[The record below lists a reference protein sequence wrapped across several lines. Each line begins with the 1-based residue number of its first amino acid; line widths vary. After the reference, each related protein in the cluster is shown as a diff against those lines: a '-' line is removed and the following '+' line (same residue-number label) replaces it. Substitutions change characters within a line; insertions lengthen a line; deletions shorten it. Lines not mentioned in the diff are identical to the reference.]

1 MAVYEH
7 TYKQYLGKL
16 TPEWSRFLVIP
27 RHAFR
32 DVFKSKLFI
41 AFYVFCFL
49 PLLFEAILIYLHHN
63 VSAIEILKSMRIV
76 NSIRELIPIDASFF
90 QFFVNFQATLA
101 FFVTLLVGP
110 PLVARDLRNNALP
123 LYLCRP
129 FSRTDYVLGKMS
141 VLLILLSAMTWVPQL
156 LLFLFQSYLEGAGWF
171 LSNLSLASAI
181 FIGSVVWILL
191 LALLSQAVSALVKW
205 RVIASGALLGIFFI
219 PSVFGEIVNQLF
231 QTRWGSIISLSALI
245 RNVTAGL
252 FGTFVQ
258 ASTHITDWD
267 GRVGRE
273 IILNEPPLWASWF
286 ALFVVCAIC
295 LALLSRKVKA
305 YEVVR

>member
-32 DVFKSKLFI
+32 DVFKSKLFT
-41 AFYVFCFL
+41 AFFVVCFI
-49 PLLFEAILIYLHHN
+49 PLLIEAILIYLHHN
-63 VSAIEILKSMRIV
+63 VNALAILRV
-76 NSIRELIPIDASFF
+76 NVRELIPIDAFFF
-90 QFFVNFQATLA
+90 QTFVSLQAGFA

-129 FSRTDYVLGKMS
+129 FSRTEYVLGKMS
-141 VLLILLSAMTWVPQL
+141 VLLILLSAMTWIPQL
-156 LLFLFQSYLEGAGWF
+156 LLFLFQSYLEGASWF
-171 LSNLSLASAI
+171 IDNLSIGAAI
-181 FIGSVVWILL
+181 FFASLVWILL
-191 LALLSQAVSALVKW
+191 LALLSQSVSALVKW

-219 PSVFGEIVNQLF
+219 PSIFGEFVNQIF
-231 QTRWGSIISLSALI
+231 QTRWGSIISLGALMK
-245 RNVTAGL
+245 NVTSGL

-258 ASTHITDWD
+258 ASTTYTNWD

-273 IILNEPPLWASWF
+273 IIVNEPPLWASWF